1 MSNNEDRLIRKA
13 WEAAPPPEPDDAAW
27 EACWESIRRTP
38 RAGRREPVH
47 LLRWMAFAAV
57 FLVGLLSGVWIAPL
71 LQVASRD
78 LPATLAEAPSTG
90 EERIRIPEPRPAD
103 MRVAHYGP
111 PEPSDGLTI
120 PGLRNVNVVEVG
132 QTEGGAPAYRM
143 TGQTARGVIVVWDY
157 EGL

>member
-13 WEAAPPPEPDDAAW
+13 WEAAPPPEPDDAVW
-27 EACWESIRRTP
+27 EACWESIRHASRG
-38 RAGRREPVH
+38 GRREPVRPI
-47 LLRWMAFAAV
+47 RWMAFAAV
-57 FLVGLLSGVWIAPL
+57 FLVGVLSGVWLAPL
-71 LQVASRD
+71 LQVASKD
-78 LPATLAEAPSTG
+78 HPATLAEFPSPR
-90 EERIRIPEPRPAD
+90 EEPVRIPEPRPAD
-103 MRVAHYGP
+103 MRVAHYVS
-111 PEPSDGLTI
+111 PEPSDGLAI